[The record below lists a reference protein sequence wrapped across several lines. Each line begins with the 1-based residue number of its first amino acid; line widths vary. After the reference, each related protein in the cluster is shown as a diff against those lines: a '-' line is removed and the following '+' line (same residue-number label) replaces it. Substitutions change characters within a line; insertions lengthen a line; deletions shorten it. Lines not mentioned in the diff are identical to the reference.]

1 MRGHEGRFSGSS
13 MLQRQHEPFD
23 PSHINNPIILLA
35 ASEPTCQQLDRKWND
50 KRPELRDQAAV
61 AYEAGG
67 LLSAGVSRFRS
78 RRKKTRKEVRFAWN
92 EMEACPFARR
102 EDLDRDQ

>member
-1 MRGHEGRFSGSS
+1 

-35 ASEPTCQQLDRKWND
+35 ASEPTCQQLDWKWND

-92 EMEACPFARR
+92 EMEARPFARR
-102 EDLDRDQ
+102 EDLNRDQ